1 MDFTD
6 ITDEALERALDAA
19 LQAGDGPN
27 ALMFQREL
35 NRRQRGGEKPTGKTN
50 ITQQG
55 MSGFYEGAAD
65 ILGAPVDLVATGY
78 EAVTGREID
87 PVGGS
92 QSLRDFLTKTT
103 MIKEEQPQ
111 TAAQRIAR
119 GTGQV
124 LGETAVAAPAIVAG
138 GARAALGAGS
148 SLYEAGKRAFKDVA
162 EEAKAAPAA
171 FAAAE
176 GATAL
181 GGGLAESS
189 VAELFPESPTAQMV
203 ANVLGAVVGGKTSEI
218 GSRLL
223 EKKPTGPLTAE
234 ELKSE
239 AGRLYELQKSQ
250 GLSAQPDVT
259 ADIDR
264 EVFSYLDVS
273 GYLTPIRGSNK
284 VRVAPDYT
292 KLKPVVNMLEAYA
305 DKGMTAANIQTIRRS
320 IAGRMRDAKGEERN
334 ALRNVLRIF
343 DENTAQ
349 LAPEIRVANGMYARA
364 MKAEQV
370 EELRELAANRAT
382 NANGDME
389 NALRTEFRML
399 LRRII
404 KGQEQGWSREEVD
417 QLKQIVEGGSA
428 ENMARFIG
436 KFSPTGVVSLG
447 VSAGLPYSAVYGAT
461 RDPALASAAAGGTMA
476 AGFAGKQAGAAL
488 QQQNIDR
495 LYQSIVQGRNM
506 TPAAQMRLRAALT
519 SYLAGQAAAQ

>member
-6 ITDEALERALDAA
+6 ITDEALESALDRALIAKDM
-19 LQAGDGPN
+19 GN
-27 ALMFQREL
+27 ALMFQKEL
-35 NRRQRGGEKPTGKTN
+35 KRRQKGVKSTSDTN
-50 ITQQG
+50 IAQQG

-65 ILGAPVDLVATGY
+65 MLGTPVDLLASGY
-78 EAVTGREID
+78 EAITGREIER

-92 QSLRDFLTKTT
+92 QSLRDVLTATT

-124 LGETAVAAPAIVAG
+124 VGETAVAAPAIVAG
-138 GARAALGAGS
+138 GLRTAVGTGASALQ
-148 SLYEAGKRAFKDVA
+148 AGKRALKDVA
-162 EEAKAAPAA
+162 QEAKSAPAA

-176 GATAL
+176 GATAV

-203 ANVLGAVVGGKTSEI
+203 ANVLGAVVGGKASQI
-218 GSRLL
+218 GTRLL

-259 ADIDR
+259 NQIDR
-264 EVFSYLDVS
+264 EVFSYLDVA
-273 GYLTPIRGSNK
+273 GYLTPVRGSDK

-292 KLKPVVNMLEAYA
+292 KLKPVVSLLEAYA

-349 LAPEIRVANGMYARA
+349 LAPEIKVANSMYARA

-370 EELRELAANRAT
+370 EELRELAGMRAT
-382 NANGDME
+382 AQNGDME
-389 NALRTEFRML
+389 NALRTEFRIL
-399 LRRII
+399 LRRIV
-404 KGQEQGWSREEVD
+404 KGQEQGWSRQEID

-461 RDPALASAAAGGTMA
+461 RDPALASAAAGATMT

>member
-6 ITDEALERALDAA
+6 ITDEALEGALDRAVLA
-19 LQAGDGPN
+19 KDMGS
-27 ALMFQREL
+27 ALMFQKEL
-35 NRRQRGGEKPTGKTN
+35 ERRARGAKPTGETN

-65 ILGAPVDLVATGY
+65 MLGTPVDLMTSGY
-78 EAVTGREID
+78 EAITGREIER
-87 PVGGS
+87 PIGGS
-92 QSLRDFLTKTT
+92 QSLRDVLTATT

-138 GARAALGAGS
+138 GLRTAVGTGS
-148 SLYEAGKRAFKDVA
+148 SLLQSGKRALKDVA

-176 GATAL
+176 GVTAV

-203 ANVLGAVVGGKTSEI
+203 ANVLGAVVGGKASEI
-218 GSRLL
+218 GTRLL

-259 ADIDR
+259 EQIDR
-264 EVFSYLDVS
+264 EVFSYLDVA
-273 GYLTPIRGSNK
+273 GYLTPVRGSNK
-284 VRVAPDYT
+284 IRVAPDYT
-292 KLKPVVNMLEAYA
+292 KLKPVVNLLEAYA

-349 LAPEIRVANGMYARA
+349 LAPEIKVANSMYARA

-370 EELRELAANRAT
+370 EELRELAGMRAT
-382 NANGDME
+382 AQNGDME
-389 NALRTEFRML
+389 NALRTEFRIL
-399 LRRII
+399 LRRIV

-428 ENMARFIG
+428 ENMARFVG

-461 RDPALASAAAGGTMA
+461 RDPALASAAAGATMT

>member
-6 ITDEALERALDAA
+6 ITDEALESALDRAVLA
-19 LQAGDGPN
+19 KDMGS
-27 ALMFQREL
+27 ALMFQKEL
-35 NRRQRGGEKPTGKTN
+35 ERRQRGAEPSGKTN

-65 ILGAPVDLVATGY
+65 ILGTPVDLMTSGY
-78 EAVTGREID
+78 EAITGREVDRPI
-87 PVGGS
+87 GGS
-92 QSLRDFLTKTT
+92 QSLRDMLTATT
-103 MIKEEQPQ
+103 MIKEEQPE

-119 GTGQV
+119 GTGRV
-124 LGETAVAAPAIVAG
+124 VGETAVAAPAIVAG
-138 GARAALGAGS
+138 GLRTAVGAGS
-148 SLYEAGKRAFKDVA
+148 SLLQSGKRALKDVA
-162 EEAKAAPAA
+162 EEAVAAPAA

-181 GGGLAESS
+181 GGGLAETS

-203 ANVLGAVVGGKTSEI
+203 ANILGAVVGGKASEI
-218 GSRLL
+218 GTRLL

-239 AGRLYELQKSQ
+239 ASRLYELQKSQ

-259 ADIDR
+259 EQIDR
-264 EVFSYLDVS
+264 DVFSYLDVA
-273 GYLTPIRGSNK
+273 GYLTPVRNSNK

-292 KLKPVVNMLEAYA
+292 KLRPVVNLLEAYA

-320 IAGRMRDAKGEERN
+320 ISGRMRDAKGEERN
-334 ALRNVLRIF
+334 ALRNILRIF
-343 DENTAQ
+343 DENTSQ
-349 LAPEIRVANGMYARA
+349 LAPEIKIANGMYARA
-364 MKAEQV
+364 IKAEQI
-370 EELRELAANRAT
+370 EDLRELASTSAVA
-382 NANGDME
+382 ANGDME
-389 NALRTEFRML
+389 NALRQEFRGL
-399 LRRII
+399 LRKII
-404 KGQEQGWSREEVD
+404 RGTEKGWTTDEVN

-461 RDPALASAAAGGTMA
+461 RDPALASAAAGSTMA

-506 TPAAQMRLRAALT
+506 TPTAKMRLRAALT